1 MIRHIFSGLI
11 TAISLTF
18 YCSFAS
24 AQNDTGFIKHAS
36 ASLEKHASDRPIEK
50 VYLHLDKS
58 NYDLGD
64 TIWYKAYTVIGPS
77 HQLSVLSGV
86 LYVELIGPADTVMV
100 RHILHL
106 TAGVAWGGLPL
117 PDKARPGNYHIRA
130 YTKWMRNEDAAYFYN
145 QEVRIGGY
153 ENVPPVR
160 KVVSNPDVQFFPE
173 GGWLVND
180 LRSKVAIKAVN
191 ANGLGQNIKGEIED
205 NEGNVIVD
213 FETRHLG
220 MGAFAFEPQIGK
232 SYRAKITTAESS
244 YIVPLPAAKL
254 KGYTLSINNADADSI
269 FIKVAANETL
279 FNEQQHHSFYITAQ
293 ISGKVYYAA
302 AGKLEDKVF
311 TASVDK
317 KRFPSGIAQFTLFS
331 EQGEPLNERIV
342 FIQNNDT
349 LKLHVAARPISAVR
363 GQVKV
368 DFVAGNENQQGVAG
382 TFSVAVINE
391 SIVNNAEANEGTI
404 LNRLLLTSDLKGY
417 IEQPNYYFIDRSAE
431 TKADLDILML
441 TQGYRRY
448 DWKPI
453 LNDTLPGITYQ
464 PEDALSLSGTIK
476 TFSGKPVP
484 NGKVTLVAIHD
495 KLLADTVADANG
507 NFKFTD
513 LELPDSAKLVLSAK
527 KSNNSNSLELA
538 VSQPVYPGI
547 AKKPHAGRDNMPDL
561 QATAVTTATTDS
573 AAFQKQNAEFL
584 KRKRQLHEVVI
595 KARRVVKRE
604 PPDLE
609 NSANMNGAGNAD
621 QVIMSKDLV
630 GCVNLAECLM
640 GLMRGVSWRREGV
653 AGKVD
658 VPYNNR
664 THGMHAPGKMVIF
677 IDGAPQAVN
686 LEDIDP
692 KIIHSIEVLESAA
705 YMMVYG
711 YDMGG
716 GVILITTKHSG
727 DKDYFMSVPAQ
738 PGTIKYIFNG
748 YYKAKEFYSPRYDG
762 PQNNAAIPDLR
773 STIYWNPNIIT
784 DKDGKASIDY
794 FNADGKGIYRIVV
807 EGIDSDGNLGR
818 VVYRYRVE

>member
-1 MIRHIFSGLI
+1 MFC
-11 TAISLTF
+11 
-18 YCSFAS
+18 CSFAS
-24 AQNDTGFIKHAS
+24 AQSDTGFIKHAS

-77 HQLSVLSGV
+77 HQLSALSGV

-130 YTKWMRNEDAAYFYN
+130 YTNWMRNEDAAYFYN

-160 KVVSNPDVQFFPE
+160 KVASNPDVQFFPE

-220 MGAFAFEPQIGK
+220 MGAFAFVPRIGK

-244 YIVPLPAAKL
+244 YIVPLPAAKF

-279 FNEQQHHSFYITAQ
+279 FNEQQHHIFYITAQ

-331 EQGEPLNERIV
+331 EQGEPLNERII
-342 FIQNNDT
+342 FIQNNDS
-349 LKLHVAARPISAVR
+349 LKLNVATRPISTVR

-368 DFVAGNENQQGVAG
+368 DLVAGNENQPGVTG

-453 LNDTLPGITYQ
+453 LNDSMPVINYQ
-464 PEDALSLSGTIK
+464 PEEALALSGTIK

-484 NGKVTLVAIHD
+484 NGKVTLVAMHD

-513 LELPDSAKLVLSAK
+513 VELPDSAKLVLSAK
-527 KSNNSNSLELA
+527 KSNKSNSLVLA

-547 AKKPHAGRDNMPDL
+547 VKKSQAGRDPAVEL
-561 QATAVTTATTDS
+561 HLLPPAAATDTS
-573 AAFQKQNAEFL
+573 AFQKQNTEFL

-621 QVIMSKDLV
+621 QVIMSKDLA
-630 GCVNLAECLM
+630 GCANLVDCLK
-640 GLMRGVSWRREGV
+640 GLMRGVTWRRAGTVGKDEV
-653 AGKVD
+653 A
-658 VPYNNR
+658 YNNR
-664 THGMHAPGKMVIF
+664 VHGMHAPAKMVVYF
-677 IDGAPQAVN
+677 DGAPEDVS

-692 KIIHSIEVLESAA
+692 KIIHSIEVLESPA
-705 YMMVYG
+705 YLMVYG
-711 YDMGG
+711 YDIG

-727 DKDYFMSVPAQ
+727 DRDYFLSVPAL

-748 YYKAKEFYSPRYDG
+748 YYKTKEFYSPRYDG